1 MIQAA
6 LAAAEAFETPG
17 SPIRATAIGEGAGHI
32 HRSFRIE
39 CEAGMVVLQRL
50 NESVF
55 PDLDAVMA
63 NIGMV
68 TDHLR
73 AKQPGLKDPDRHVLR
88 VLTTRRGGPL
98 HRDSGG
104 SACRCTKFIAGS
116 RMPLEPASLEDARA
130 AAFALGRFLALMA
143 DFPVASFREF
153 PPGFHD
159 TRMRFEAF
167 RRSVAADPKGRTGDS
182 RDAIAFALDHEGLA
196 DALAQHRLPIR
207 AVHND
212 TKLANVLLD
221 ADSGEGLCVLDLDTV
236 MPGVAAHDFGDLV
249 RSAAF
254 DGGED
259 DAEVRLD
266 LDRLR
271 ALFAGYMDGANGTL
285 SDAELASFG
294 LGARVIAF
302 ELGLRFLTDH
312 LEGDPYFG
320 VSRPGRNLVR
330 AHAQFARL
338 RALEARSGLVEEI
351 LSPR

>member
-1 MIQAA
+1 MIQMA

-17 SPIRATAIGEGAGHI
+17 RPIRAATLGEGGGHI
-32 HRSFRIE
+32 HRSFRVE

-55 PDLDAVMA
+55 PDMDAVMA
-63 NIGMV
+63 NSGMV

-88 VLTTRRGGPL
+88 TLAARRGGFL

-104 SACRCTKFIAGS
+104 AVWRCTKFITGS

-130 AAFALGRFLALMA
+130 AAFTLGRFLGLMS
-143 DFPVASFREF
+143 DFPVASLREVL
-153 PPGFHD
+153 PGFHD
-159 TRMRFEAF
+159 TRARFEAF
-167 RRSVAADPKGRTGDS
+167 RGAVAADPRGRVGDS
-182 RDAIAFALDHEGLA
+182 KDAILFALDHEGLS
-196 DALAQHRLPIR
+196 DALAQQRLPLR

-221 ADSGEGLCVLDLDTV
+221 ADTGEGLCVLDLDTV
-236 MPGVAAHDFGDLV
+236 MPGLAAHDFGDLV

-254 DGGED
+254 DGGEE
-259 DAEVRLD
+259 DAEARLD

-271 ALFAGYMDGANGTL
+271 ALSAGYLGGVGEAL
-285 SDAELASFG
+285 SDRELASFG

-302 ELGLRFLTDH
+302 ELGLRFLRDH

-320 VSRPGRNLVR
+320 ASRPGQNLAR
-330 AHAQFARL
+330 ARAQFARL
-338 RALEARSGLVEEI
+338 RALEAQSELVQEI